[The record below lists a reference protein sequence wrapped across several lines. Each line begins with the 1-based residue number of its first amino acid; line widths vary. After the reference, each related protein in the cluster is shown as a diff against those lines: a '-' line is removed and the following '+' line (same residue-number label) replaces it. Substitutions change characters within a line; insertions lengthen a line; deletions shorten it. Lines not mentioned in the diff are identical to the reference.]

1 MIDCT
6 KARELSNSY
15 IDGILDEAECS
26 AYEEHISCCESCH
39 EEYDMLKKVSVDLS
53 STAAPLPEGF
63 ARRVHTALV
72 NEQFAMQDN
81 KEKKRFVFPYYRAA
95 SVMAAAL
102 VIAVVGKYGI
112 YDTYKNVT
120 DDTARMAMELTEG
133 NASEVVAPPSV
144 QDDTNDIKS
153 TNDEPV
159 YQTKMIVSDEEK
171 VDDTSVNTPVD
182 NTAIL
187 ADTSEYT
194 LAPAAVHDAAP
205 VAEAAPAEEEPAVL
219 SLEKGDTDD
228 APAAENGVVSRMIQ
242 PEEITDISENTP
254 EPADDATPSSGGSVT
269 SVAELVPAAVI
280 IHNSGDGSMIMFK
293 KFLLT
298 FLDGS
303 RIADNGD
310 EITVTI
316 TADEYES
323 VMQRLRANEYVKSV
337 TEGTPADGKA
347 IINIK

>member
-15 IDGILDEAECS
+15 IDGVLDEAGCS

-39 EEYDMLKKVSVDLS
+39 EEYDMLKKVSADLA
-53 STAAPLPEGF
+53 STSVPLPEGF

-72 NEQFAMQDN
+72 NEQFAVQKN
-81 KEKKRFVFPYYRAA
+81 KEKKKFVFPYYRAA

-112 YDTYKNVT
+112 YDTYKNVSE
-120 DDTARMAMELTEG
+120 DTARVAMELTEG
-133 NASEVVAPPSV
+133 NAPEVVTPPTV
-144 QDDTNDIKS
+144 HDNTNDIKS
-153 TNDEPV
+153 TNDEPA
-159 YQTKMIVSDEEK
+159 YQTNKTIPDEKETG
-171 VDDTSVNTPVD
+171 DITVNTSSH
-182 NTAIL
+182 NTEAL
-187 ADTSEYT
+187 ADMSENT
-194 LAPAAVHDAAP
+194 PAPAMTDDAAP
-205 VAEAAPAEEEPAVL
+205 MAEVAPVDGESAVL
-219 SLEKGDTDD
+219 SLEKSTIDE
-228 APAAENGVVSRMIQ
+228 APVEENAAVARMIQ
-242 PEEITDISENTP
+242 PEDVAATETIT
-254 EPADDATPSSGGSVT
+254 EPAEDAAPASGGSVT
-269 SVAELVPAAVI
+269 AVATELVPATVI

-303 RIADNGD
+303 RISEKDA
-310 EITVTI
+310 EITLTI

-323 VMQRLRANEYVKSV
+323 VMQHLRANEYVKSV